1 MKPTSNLHGF
11 NYELQKK
18 IINGP
23 RPTPLMI
30 HKPNSSHKPQRV
42 LPIIIYTQS
51 PKIIHTKAHDF
62 MALVQRLTS
71 MSPTNQLLPRQHE
84 VSENNFESSLS
95 DGSNNIGDET
105 TSTSFSIIKREHIN
119 INESCEKGGVTSNVD
134 DQQHSPSNNMM
145 NFVDM
150 PLFTPTS
157 YDFFCSNSSR
167 PVYQFSDS
175 PYGIL
180 GSLISP
186 SGLGFIQDLPE
197 Y

>member
-84 VSENNFESSLS
+84 VSENNFESSLLL

-105 TSTSFSIIKREHIN
+105 TSTTSSIVKREHID
-119 INESCEKGGVTSNVD
+119 INEKGGVTSNVD

-145 NFVDM
+145 YFVDM

-157 YDFFCSNSSR
+157 YDFFCSKSSR
-167 PVYQFSDS
+167 SIYQFSDS

-186 SGLGFIQDLPE
+186 SGLGFIQDIPE

>member
-1 MKPTSNLHGF
+1 MKPTSNFHDF
-11 NYELQKK
+11 NYEQQKK

-51 PKIIHTKAHDF
+51 PKIIHTKAQDF
-62 MALVQRLTS
+62 MALVQRLT
-71 MSPTNQLLPRQHE
+71 
-84 VSENNFESSLS
+84 

-105 TSTSFSIIKREHIN
+105 TSTTSSIVKREHIN
-119 INESCEKGGVTSNVD
+119 INESCEKGGVTSNHEE
-134 DQQHSPSNNMM
+134 QHSPSNNMM
-145 NFVDM
+145 NFADM

>member
-1 MKPTSNLHGF
+1 MKPTSNFHDF
-11 NYELQKK
+11 NYEQQKK
-18 IINGP
+18 LINGP

-51 PKIIHTKAHDF
+51 PKIIHTKAQDF
-62 MALVQRLTS
+62 MALVQRLTG
-71 MSPTNQLLPRQHE
+71 MSPTNQVLPRQHE
-84 VSENNFESSLS
+84 VSENNFDSSLS

-105 TSTSFSIIKREHIN
+105 TSTTSSIVKREHIN
-119 INESCEKGGVTSNVD
+119 INESCEKGGVTSNHEE
-134 DQQHSPSNNMM
+134 QHSPSNNMM
-145 NFVDM
+145 NFADM

>member
-11 NYELQKK
+11 NYEQQKK

-51 PKIIHTKAHDF
+51 PKIIHTKAQDF
-62 MALVQRLTS
+62 MALVQRLTG
-71 MSPTNQLLPRQHE
+71 MSPTNQVLPRQHE
-84 VSENNFESSLS
+84 VSENNFDSSLS
-95 DGSNNIGDET
+95 DGSNNIDDET
-105 TSTSFSIIKREHIN
+105 TSTTSSINVKRKHIN
-119 INESCEKGGVTSNVD
+119 INESCGKGGVTSNVD
-134 DQQHSPSNNMM
+134 GQQISPNNMM
-145 NFVDM
+145 NLADM